1 VHVQQNT
8 KLADVVQRRKVGVHR
23 GDRSSSS
30 AADAAGNVRTRGREL
45 PRRGGSFK
53 GQKYKRQFER
63 SIHRF
68 GRSTRVLIPK
78 AAFKKA
84 VRSLGLLGGLKMK
97 PDAWEKLQLAAE
109 DEVARFMRCLTSI
122 AGSSG
127 RVTPDDRDVE
137 AFRSLQAEQ
146 QADCQLNLR
155 LRARTSSTSSV
166 RKRRAHVTWHRWS
179 DDEDEVDPRPKIETI
194 KVPVKAKNE
203 EAKLP
208 ITNYVKTEPK
218 QTKLLFAV
226 VKTEPKPSEKQA
238 AGSPSKKRKNG
249 DDEAEPECLSSTR
262 QKPKRER

>member
-1 VHVQQNT
+1 M
-8 KLADVVQRRKVGVHR
+8 HR

-53 GQKYKRQFER
+53 GQKYKRQVER

-179 DDEDEVDPRPKIETI
+179 DDEDEAWISGGVAGHSSVLSNSGQCNLDLTWDPIQAPGRPQAEDRDHQG
-194 KVPVKAKNE
+194 ACQSQE
-203 EAKLP
+203 RGGEAPHHKLC
-208 ITNYVKTEPK
+208 EDR
-218 QTKLLFAV
+218 A
-226 VKTEPKPSEKQA
+226 EA
-238 AGSPSKKRKNG
+238 
-249 DDEAEPECLSSTR
+249 DEAAVCRR
-262 QKPKRER
+262 QDRAETFREAGGRVPQQEAQKRRRRG